1 MPGPRHVIVGAGT
14 AGFNAITTLLSLDP
28 TANVTLIAQ
37 EPPYARMVLPYY
49 LSSEIDEANVYTIS
63 PERLREL
70 GVHTLLGRHAQ
81 ALDTAGRQVQLDSG
95 APVPY
100 DDLLI
105 ATGSRAVRPP
115 LPGID
120 GAKVY
125 EHWTLADTQA
135 LRQVATPGAEV
146 AIIGAGFIAFTIV
159 NPLREAGCGVTL
171 IEREP
176 SVLPRMLDR
185 EGAGVLRHWMSSQGI
200 HSFVGTELLSIEDDP
215 RGRKR
220 LLLKDQALP
229 VEADVVIVATGI
241 APNVEWLKGSGLAL
255 NRGVLV
261 DATLKTSDPSVYAA
275 GDIAETLDPRTG
287 QRGIMAIEVAAMEQG
302 RIIGAAMAGRA
313 HDYAGSMLMNVVE
326 TAGLQAASFGNWAG
340 DDYTEDR
347 AAGGHYRRYVWAGD
361 TLTGGVIIG
370 PARRMA
376 AENDLGM
383 LKGLIQA
390 G

>member
-1 MPGPRHVIVGAGT
+1 
-14 AGFNAITTLLSLDP
+14 
-28 TANVTLIAQ
+28 
-37 EPPYARMVLPYY
+37 
-49 LSSEIDEANVYTIS
+49 
-63 PERLREL
+63 
-70 GVHTLLGRHAQ
+70 
-81 ALDTAGRQVQLDSG
+81 
-95 APVPY
+95 
-100 DDLLI
+100 
-105 ATGSRAVRPP
+105 
-115 LPGID
+115 
-120 GAKVY
+120 
-125 EHWTLADTQA
+125 
-135 LRQVATPGAEV
+135 
-146 AIIGAGFIAFTIV
+146 AGFIAFTSV

-376 AENDLGM
+376 AENDMGM

-390 G
+390 GQPLGAWKDLLVHQPFELKKVYLASRAVSSLLPRMVLGTPSLPLAAALAGAGGPGTLSAGAPT